1 MKVYFINLDRS
12 PDRLA
17 WFRNRGEALGLDLV
31 RVPAVDAAKLDAAE
45 MARLTALSSGNSVL
59 SAGEIACLLS
69 HRVVWRRIVEGSDRW
84 AFVAEDDVHLS
95 PEIAKFLGSPEW
107 IPAGVELIKAE
118 TNLRRQELSSKVWAR
133 PFGHELR
140 QLRSNHYCSGG
151 YFVSQQGAAR
161 LLAFTDRHVEQ
172 ADVILF
178 SPDLGILSETPVL
191 QIAPALC
198 LQDMYLDEARQNRR
212 LASLIDAPRVSRR
225 KSRNM
230 SRAAKIWREARRVAR
245 QAAEPFRRSF
255 LILTG
260 RSVFRKVPFGDAPSV

>member
-17 WFRNRGEALGLDLV
+17 WFRNQGEALGLDLV
-31 RVPAVDAAKLDAAE
+31 RVPAVDAGKLDATE
-45 MARLTALSSGNSVL
+45 IARLNALSSGNSVL
-59 SAGEIACLLS
+59 SAGEIACFLS
-69 HRVVWRRIVEGSDRW
+69 HRVVWLRIVEGPDQW
-84 AFVAEDDVHLS
+84 AFVAEDDIHLS
-95 PEIAKFLGSPEW
+95 PDIAKFLGSPEW

-118 TNLRRQELSSKVWAR
+118 TNLRRQELSKRVWAR

-161 LLAFTDRHVEQ
+161 LLAFADRHVEQ

-178 SPDLGILSETPVL
+178 SPELGILRETPVL

-198 LQDMYLDEARQNRR
+198 LQDMYLDEARQDRR

-225 KSRNM
+225 KSKNM
-230 SRAAKIWREARRVAR
+230 PRAAKLWREASRVAR
-245 QAAEPFRRSF
+245 QAAEPFRRS
-255 LILTG
+255 LLVVTG
-260 RSVFRKVPFGDAPSV
+260 RSVFRKVPFGGAPSG

>member
-17 WFRNRGEALGLDLV
+17 WFSRQGEVLGLDLV
-31 RVPAVDAAKLDAAE
+31 RVPAVDGRTLDANE
-45 MARLTALSSGNSVL
+45 MARLTAMSSGNSDL

-69 HRVVWRRIVEGSDRW
+69 HRVVWGHIVDGPEPW

-95 PEIAKFLGSPEW
+95 PDIAKFLGSPEW
-107 IPAGVELIKAE
+107 IPAGAELIKAE
-118 TNLRRQELSSKVWAR
+118 TNLRRQELSKKVWAR

-140 QLRSNHYCSGG
+140 QLHSNHYCSGA
-151 YFVSQQGAAR
+151 YFVSQEGAAR
-161 LLAFTDRHVEQ
+161 LLAFTETHVEQ

-178 SPDLGILSETPVL
+178 SPELGILSETPVL
-191 QIAPALC
+191 QISPALC
-198 LQDMYLDEARQNRR
+198 LQDMYLDEARQDRR

-225 KSRNM
+225 KSRDM
-230 SRAAKIWREARRVAR
+230 SLPAKIWREARRVAR

-255 LILTG
+255 LIVTG
-260 RSVFRKVPFGDAPSV
+260 RSVFRKVPFGGATG